1 MKVTSSEDLPQS
13 DSSECRRGAAAALR
27 RSGIALQG
35 AQVCERGIPDRH
47 PNVSRVQRG
56 ACYLIPIHKG
66 LDMEFARF
74 SGRIFVLLATL
85 LASAALAAA
94 PVSAATT
101 PDKAKH
107 AHDAAKPKKSRSA
120 TAAARRGPA
129 STGARNA
136 LRAARLRLQQRLLI
150 QRTRT
155 EDSSPAVAKFPRT

>member
-1 MKVTSSEDLPQS
+1 MKVTSSEDPPQS
-13 DSSECRRGAAAALR
+13 DSPECRRGAAAARWRAGL
-27 RSGIALQG
+27 ALQG

-74 SGRIFVLLATL
+74 SGRIFVLSATL

-107 AHDAAKPKKSRSA
+107 AHDAAKPKKKIVRQQPRPVEVQRA
-120 TAAARRGPA
+120 PA
-129 STGARNA
+129 PVTHYGRPDYDYSNGY
-136 LRAARLRLQQRLLI
+136 
-150 QRTRT
+150 
-155 EDSSPAVAKFPRT
+155 